1 MVVEVKKEYEN
12 FYQVVGAKIQ
22 IMQIDGVSSLLQEGK
37 TVEVNYAGEMRSL
50 LAQSGKH
57 NHKFLQD
64 IQSYRGRKRGAQ
76 LYIQDIL
83 KLLKL

>member
-50 LAQSGKH
+50 LAQS
-57 NHKFLQD
+57 
-64 IQSYRGRKRGAQ
+64 
-76 LYIQDIL
+76 
-83 KLLKL
+83 